1 MRVKEEAVL
10 LAHGSGGKLMHD
22 LIRNVFVEKFS
33 NEVLRR
39 EDDAAVLEAGG
50 GRLAFTTDTYVVK
63 PLFFPGGDIGRLAV
77 CGTVNDLSTSGA
89 VPMYLSC
96 AFVIEEGLPFD
107 VLERVLDS
115 MVEAANEA
123 GVAIVTGDTKVV
135 EKGGADGLFI
145 NTAGVGV
152 VPEGVSLSGANL
164 RLGDKIIL
172 TGTLGDHGIAVVSKR
187 EGFEFSSPV
196 LSDVA
201 PLNHMVS
208 ELLSSVKSVR
218 ALRDPTRGG
227 LASTLN
233 EFAAASGVAIEVD
246 ESAVPIKPE
255 VLAACEMLGY
265 DPFHVANE
273 GKLVIGVAPEDADT
287 ALEALR
293 KNKYGRDA
301 AVIGEVTDGKP
312 GRVSAKTVVGATRI
326 LDMLVGEQLPRIC

>member
-22 LIRNVFVEKFS
+22 LIRNLFVEKFA

-39 EDDAAVLEAGG
+39 EDDAAVLDAGA

-63 PLFFPGGDIGRLAV
+63 PLFFPGGDIGKLAI

-89 VPMYLSC
+89 VPKYLSC
-96 AFVIEEGLPFD
+96 AFVIEEGLPFET
-107 VLERVLDS
+107 LERVLDS

-123 GVAIVTGDTKVV
+123 GVEIVTGDTKVV

-145 NTAGVGV
+145 NTAGVGII
-152 VPEGVSLSGANL
+152 PEGVSLSGSNL
-164 RLGDKIIL
+164 KPGDKIIL
-172 TGTLGDHGIAVVSKR
+172 SGTLGDHGIAVVSKR

-196 LSDVA
+196 TSDVA

-208 ELLSSVKSVR
+208 HLLSSVRNVR

-233 EFAAASGVAIEVD
+233 EFASASVVAIEID

-273 GKLVIGVAPEDADT
+273 GKLVIAVGPEDAEA
-287 ALEALR
+287 ALEAVR
-293 KNKYGRDA
+293 GSEYGRDA

-312 GRVSAKTVVGATRI
+312 GLVTAKTVVGATRI